1 MGIAGSNIGELADNY
16 LQQATRMRGGGG
28 GGGGGGG
35 EDRTTQAVPPLT
47 ERSRKSRVAN
57 MLNLNKM
64 RRFEKVQYS

>member
-16 LQQATRMRGGGG
+16 LQQATRM

-57 MLNLNKM
+57 MLNLNKI